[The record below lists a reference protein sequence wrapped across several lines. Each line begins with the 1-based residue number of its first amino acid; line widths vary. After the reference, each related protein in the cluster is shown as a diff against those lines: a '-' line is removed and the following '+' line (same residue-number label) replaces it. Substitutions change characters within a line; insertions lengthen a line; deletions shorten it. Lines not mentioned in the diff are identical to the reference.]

1 MGVRDGMRDLGVEV
15 HPKTVETWFRGTA
28 MPAYGNLVALA
39 QLFHELPPT
48 LAEVCPESTVRVEGV
63 EDRSPDTAG
72 TGIWASRSSQGRAS
86 SRLIEPG
93 GMPHQDSLVSVSR
106 KCHWVPPTD
115 LKASI

>member
-1 MGVRDGMRDLGVEV
+1 MSLPQIEAELVSWLRGASQDRRLSMMGVRDGMRDLGVEV

-48 LAEVCPESTVRVEGV
+48 LAEVCPERTVLVAEV

-72 TGIWASRSSQGRAS
+72 TGSGARAHPRDEPPQG
-86 SRLIEPG
+86 
-93 GMPHQDSLVSVSR
+93 
-106 KCHWVPPTD
+106 
-115 LKASI
+115 